1 MKRELVP
8 EALWQRM
15 EPLLPKRRRHRKG
28 GRPFADDRAALR
40 GILFVLKTGIAWED
54 LPAEVFG
61 VSGITC
67 WRRLNQWAKAGVF
80 RKLQQKLL
88 NELGM
93 RGRIDWSR
101 ASFDSG
107 SVRAPKGG
115 PETGKNPT
123 DRGKKGSKHHLV
135 VDRKGLPLAV
145 LLSAANVHDM
155 KRALPL
161 VDAIPPVHTG
171 RRGRPRRRP
180 KKVHG
185 DKGYDY
191 AVIRRGLCERRI
203 KPRIARKGV
212 ESSQKLGRHRWVVE
226 RSLSWLH
233 HLKRLRIR
241 EERRADLHLALLQL
255 GCCVVL
261 QRRLPRRL

>member
-107 SVRAPKGG
+107 SVRAQKGG
-115 PETGKNPT
+115 P
-123 DRGKKGSKHHLV
+123 
-135 VDRKGLPLAV
+135 
-145 LLSAANVHDM
+145 
-155 KRALPL
+155 KRAR
-161 VDAIPPVHTG
+161 IPPTEG
-171 RRGRPRRRP
+171 RRAPST
-180 KKVHG
+180 
-185 DKGYDY
+185 
-191 AVIRRGLCERRI
+191 I
-203 KPRIARKGV
+203 
-212 ESSQKLGRHRWVVE
+212 SS
-226 RSLSWLH
+226 
-233 HLKRLRIR
+233 
-241 EERRADLHLALLQL
+241 
-255 GCCVVL
+255 
-261 QRRLPRRL
+261 